1 MIFEQYLVIDY
12 GTSYIKGVL
21 FKQVL
26 GAVSVLRS
34 ESLKLVRFESDEG
47 DEYEYNIV
55 RFIQSFFPEE
65 SSFIINL
72 PADRLFIRD
81 IIVPLGTEKAV
92 REVIPFEVENI
103 VPFPIEDMVVQG
115 SIWKVE
121 ADSSRVITFSSHY
134 SDVERFARPF
144 SRSDVSLKNVSTD
157 NFTLS
162 ASCRFFYGKT
172 IHEPFA
178 GQLDIGGKICIFNL
192 LMKGALT
199 HSRYFSGGGDSVT
212 ENIRKLLKLG
222 LEDAEELK
230 HSIRFSIIDPS
241 PEETAEFKKQFHL
254 NDSHIEAILGYIK
267 DTLKETVQEF
277 FKSIHTLHG
286 SEKPAF
292 ILLSGGGSL
301 FKDTEKYLSDLTG
314 IQFKRYDF
322 LENNDEVF
330 INCLSMGYHYRLPA
344 KDQINFLTPEFSRK
358 LNKNAFRLSNFKV
371 HISLSAAAFFILS
384 TVFITGIFIDRKKI
398 DANHSVLSQRY
409 KEGFGKELGEDDDPI
424 EKALSEVKTEQKKSE
439 IVRLFLSKD
448 SILDLI
454 HEMTMLFPAK
464 EEFNFVMDNF
474 IYDGTEIQ
482 IQGKVDS
489 YIDAE
494 NLKEAL
500 AKSKKFKNFKL
511 DKNLI
516 PNVPKLGVNIRLKME
531 LVSGSQE
538 KPNEKNKK
546 GDGGGSAE

>member
-1 MIFEQYLVIDY
+1 WLV
-12 GTSYIKGVL
+12 
-21 FKQVL
+21 
-26 GAVSVLRS
+26 
-34 ESLKLVRFESDEG
+34 
-47 DEYEYNIV
+47 
-55 RFIQSFFPEE
+55 
-65 SSFIINL
+65 
-72 PADRLFIRD
+72 
-81 IIVPLGTEKAV
+81 
-92 REVIPFEVENI
+92 
-103 VPFPIEDMVVQG
+103 
-115 SIWKVE
+115 
-121 ADSSRVITFSSHY
+121 
-134 SDVERFARPF
+134 
-144 SRSDVSLKNVSTD
+144 
-157 NFTLS
+157 
-162 ASCRFFYGKT
+162 
-172 IHEPFA
+172 
-178 GQLDIGGKICIFNL
+178 
-192 LMKGALT
+192 
-199 HSRYFSGGGDSVT
+199 
-212 ENIRKLLKLG
+212 
-222 LEDAEELK
+222 
-230 HSIRFSIIDPS
+230 
-241 PEETAEFKKQFHL
+241 
-254 NDSHIEAILGYIK
+254 
-267 DTLKETVQEF
+267 
-277 FKSIHTLHG
+277 
-286 SEKPAF
+286 
-292 ILLSGGGSL
+292 
-301 FKDTEKYLSDLTG
+301 
-314 IQFKRYDF
+314 

-409 KEGFGKELGEDDDPI
+409 KEGFGKDLGEDDDPI